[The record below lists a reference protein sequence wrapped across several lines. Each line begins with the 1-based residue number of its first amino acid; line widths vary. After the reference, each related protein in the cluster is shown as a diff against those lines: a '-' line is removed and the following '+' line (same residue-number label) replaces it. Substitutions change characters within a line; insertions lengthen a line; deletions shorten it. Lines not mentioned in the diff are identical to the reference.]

1 MKKYVKQNWKNLLC
15 IFCVLGVVLSFTAGC
30 SVGKKS
36 TLAKIEDKAD
46 KIEDIID
53 TYYLNDVD
61 ENNIVEN
68 IYKGIMNGLDD
79 PYSVYYTKE
88 EYKKLQ
94 EETEGSYVGIGVTVR
109 QDTDTGYI
117 KVVEAFEN
125 GPAYEAGVRNN
136 DYITKVSGED
146 INGEEL
152 DNVVSQIR
160 GKEGTTVD
168 VTITRP
174 STNQEYTYTIE
185 RRSVDVPT
193 IDYEMLKNNIG
204 YIKISE
210 FDTITSSQYIAAL
223 EDLEQQGE
231 KGLIVDVRDNPGGVL
246 GSVVEVLQHMLPKG
260 TIVYTEDKNGKGE
273 TYTCDGEYE
282 FQKPLVVLVNGN
294 SASAA
299 EIFTG
304 AIKDYGIGT
313 IVGTTTFGKGIVQK
327 LYPLRDGSAVKLT
340 VSKYFTPNGVC
351 IHEKGIEPDVK
362 LEYDAEAQ
370 TGDEYSKEQDNQL
383 QKALDVISEKVK

>member
-362 LEYDAEAQ
+362 LEYDVEAQ